1 MFQYYY
7 LEWFILTVYNHV
19 LPIHDGAFWFLPD
32 CNIILNMLGDAR
44 APSGGCTRRLQL
56 LSTKKLGKKKKKKTL
71 GHRVQF
77 YLLRFE
83 VTFYMM
89 LLHLL
94 IDCDLESM
102 WQIISS
108 NRKLV

>member
-56 LSTKKLGKKKKKKTL
+56 LSTKKLGQKKKKKK
-71 GHRVQF
+71 R
-77 YLLRFE
+77 
-83 VTFYMM
+83 
-89 LLHLL
+89 
-94 IDCDLESM
+94 
-102 WQIISS
+102 
-108 NRKLV
+108 